1 VKRVD
6 RADQTAP
13 ARRSES
19 YLPPGSRFAHFRV
32 LGVLGRGGM
41 GTVYRAADLD
51 RGGEEVALKLLSS
64 PKVRDAR
71 DERDEARFRREA
83 ETAASLRHPNIGTVH
98 TVGEHAGQLYLSM
111 PLYDGQTLERRLDR
125 AAELDPMPI
134 GEVVIIAAQLA
145 AALAAA
151 HAAGVVHRDIKPAN
165 LMLLGGRRLKL
176 LDFGLA
182 SHEGA
187 ASLTDL
193 GAAVGTIVYMAP
205 EQVRGAA
212 GSAQADLWSFGAVV
226 YEMLAGR
233 PPFGRSGPQP
243 LQWLI
248 QAILEQEPP
257 PLREVRPDVPPALA
271 ALVDRCLVK
280 DPAARFASAAEILA
294 ELRLSGLLHDPP
306 PAVSRHRLRHRLRHS
321 LAVPAAALLV
331 LLGAAA
337 LYRPAALL
345 RVAILAPEVE
355 GRVSG
360 ADRERLAGDL
370 REAMLQALRTLPRL
384 RLVAPAAADELVTAR
399 AYCGEQ
405 ICQVV
410 LQRRRGSDGSDLWTD
425 SFAIPAGA
433 LAALP
438 ANVAPRIHKTYSA
451 RP

>member
-1 VKRVD
+1 
-6 RADQTAP
+6 
-13 ARRSES
+13 
-19 YLPPGSRFAHFRV
+19 
-32 LGVLGRGGM
+32 
-41 GTVYRAADLD
+41 
-51 RGGEEVALKLLSS
+51 
-64 PKVRDAR
+64 VRDAR
-71 DERDEARFRREA
+71 DDRDDRDDRDEDRFRREA
-83 ETAASLRHPNIGTVH
+83 QTAAALKHPNIGTVH

-125 AAELDPMPI
+125 AAELDPMPV

-233 PPFGRSGPQP
+233 PPFGRGGPQP
-243 LQWLI
+243 LQQLI

-257 PLREVRPDVPPALA
+257 PLREVRPDLPPALA
-271 ALVDRCLVK
+271 ALVDRCLLK
-280 DPAARFASAAEILA
+280 DPAARFAGAAEILA
-294 ELRLSGLLHDPP
+294 ALRMSGLLHDPP
-306 PAVSRHRLRHRLRHS
+306 PAVARHRLRRT
-321 LAVPAAALLV
+321 LAVSAAALLV
-331 LLGAAA
+331 LLGAAV
-337 LYRPAALL
+337 LYRPATPL
-345 RVAILAPEVE
+345 RVAVLAPEIE

-360 ADRERLAGDL
+360 ADRERLADTL
-370 REAMLQALRTLPRL
+370 RNATLQALRTLPRL
-384 RLVAPAAADELVTAR
+384 RLVAPSAADELVTAR

-405 ICQVV
+405 ICQIV
-410 LQRRRGSDGSDLWTD
+410 LQRRRGSDGSDLWSD
-425 SFAIPAGA
+425 SFEIPAGA

-451 RP
+451 RR

>member
-1 VKRVD
+1 VSRVD
-6 RADQTAP
+6 RADKKAP
-13 ARRSES
+13 ARRLET

-64 PKVRDAR
+64 RKVRDAR
-71 DERDEARFRREA
+71 DEDRFRREA
-83 ETAASLRHPNIGTVH
+83 ETAASLKHPNIGTVH
-98 TVGEHAGQLYLSM
+98 AVGEHAGQLYLSM

-212 GSAQADLWSFGAVV
+212 GIAQADLWSFGAVV

-257 PLREVRPDVPPALA
+257 PLRDVRPDVPPALA
-271 ALVDRCLVK
+271 TLVDRCLVK
-280 DPAARFASAAEILA
+280 DPAARFASAAEILT
-294 ELRLSGLLHDPP
+294 ELRMSGLLHDPP
-306 PAVSRHRLRHRLRHS
+306 PAASRPRLRRT
-321 LAVPAAALLV
+321 LAVSAAALLV

-337 LYRPAALL
+337 LYRPATIL
-345 RVAILAPEVE
+345 RVAVVAPEIE

-360 ADRERLAGDL
+360 ADRERLADDL
-370 REAMLQALRTLPRL
+370 REATLQALRSLPRL

-405 ICQVV
+405 ICQIV

-425 SFAIPAGA
+425 SFEIPAGA
-433 LAALP
+433 LATLP

>member
-1 VKRVD
+1 
-6 RADQTAP
+6 
-13 ARRSES
+13 
-19 YLPPGSRFAHFRV
+19 
-32 LGVLGRGGM
+32 M

-51 RGGEEVALKLLSS
+51 RGGEEVALKLLSI

-71 DERDEARFRREA
+71 DERDAARFRREA
-83 ETAASLRHPNIGTVH
+83 ETAASLKHPNIGTVH

-165 LMLLGGRRLKL
+165 LMVLGGRRLKL

-182 SHEGA
+182 SNESA

-212 GSAQADLWSFGAVV
+212 GSTQADLWSFGAVV

-248 QAILEQEPP
+248 QAIVEQEPP
-257 PLREVRPDVPPALA
+257 PLREVCPDVPPALA

-306 PAVSRHRLRHRLRHS
+306 PAASRDRLRRT
-321 LAVPAAALLV
+321 LAVSAAALLV
-331 LLGAAA
+331 LLGAAV
-337 LYRPAALL
+337 LYRPATLL
-345 RVAILAPEVE
+345 RVAVLAPEIE
-355 GRVSG
+355 GRMSS
-360 ADRERLAGDL
+360 ADRDRLAENL
-370 REAMLQALRTLPRL
+370 QNATLQALRTLPRL

-405 ICQVV
+405 LCQIV
-410 LQRRRGSDGSDLWTD
+410 LQRRRGSDGSDLWSD
-425 SFAIPAGA
+425 SFEIPAGA